1 MERSIFCRDIEE
13 YNSPKRIIFERFS
26 WNSAALSEYWML
38 KEESNILIY
47 LERRKFRRKRE
58 KTENSDYLKKK
69 NNKWFWFNS
78 IPRTSDVGQ
87 FTDIDSHL
95 SYRHNYCAVI

>member
-1 MERSIFCRDIEE
+1 
-13 YNSPKRIIFERFS
+13 
-26 WNSAALSEYWML
+26 ML

-69 NNKWFWFNS
+69 K
-78 IPRTSDVGQ
+78 ITSDFDLIAFQ
-87 FTDIDSHL
+87 E
-95 SYRHNYCAVI
+95 

>member
-1 MERSIFCRDIEE
+1 
-13 YNSPKRIIFERFS
+13 
-26 WNSAALSEYWML
+26 ML

-69 NNKWFWFNS
+69 K
-78 IPRTSDVGQ
+78 ITSDFDLIAFQERVMLVSLPISIHIYH
-87 FTDIDSHL
+87 TDIIIVL
-95 SYRHNYCAVI
+95 